1 MATELNN
8 RSVGLEKKLIGLV
21 DLSMIQQRLDQM
33 AKKTKSL
40 STKVKLLKTTSSY
53 VYDPLF
59 EVNALIAQKAGDLQE
74 INESTSEAINQ
85 AGRWKKEWMNECKR
99 WEQLQ
104 LSLSKQVSMRT
115 IEPTF
120 VRVRHII
127 TRSQDLISRAIE
139 SLTAQRQVAEV
150 ISD

>member
-8 RSVGLEKKLIGLV
+8 RSVGLEKELIGLV

-59 EVNALIAQKAGDLQE
+59 EVNALIAQKAGDLQG

-85 AGRWKKEWMNECKR
+85 AGRWKMEWMNEGKR

-104 LSLSKQVSMRT
+104 LSLSKQVSMLT

>member
-8 RSVGLEKKLIGLV
+8 RSVGLEKELIGLV

-59 EVNALIAQKAGDLQE
+59 EVNALIAQKADDLQG

-85 AGRWKKEWMNECKR
+85 AGRWKMEWMNEGKR

>member
-8 RSVGLEKKLIGLV
+8 RSVGLEKELIGLV

-59 EVNALIAQKAGDLQE
+59 EVNALIAQKADDLQG

-85 AGRWKKEWMNECKR
+85 AGRWKMEWMNEGKR

-120 VRVRHII
+120 VTVRHIN
-127 TRSQDLISRAIE
+127 QISRPHQPGDRIANCP
-139 SLTAQRQVAEV
+139 TAGGRGNQ
-150 ISD
+150 

>member
-8 RSVGLEKKLIGLV
+8 RSVGLEKELIGLV

-59 EVNALIAQKAGDLQE
+59 EVNALIAQKADDLQG